1 MQIPPTASFINK
13 LKALPSSPGVYF
25 HKNSGGEI
33 IYVGKAAVLKNRV
46 RQYFHN
52 TPKDPKT
59 SALVAEIADTDWIVV
74 DTEMDAL
81 FLESEMI
88 KRYMPKWNILLRDDK
103 TVSYV
108 RIDTRSEIPYVSIT
122 RQPLGDNARYIG
134 PFYAK
139 GIVEKALRILR
150 KVFPYYDKPYD
161 GKKTLNTD
169 LGLTPGIEIGKT
181 TSKEYRKNLNSLIRY
196 LEGDRK
202 KLLKDLEKEMNTASA
217 LQNYEEAAKL
227 RNQLL
232 GLQELRKK
240 IVFSDKEFLNI
251 SSDQALR
258 DLQKLLGLKKP
269 PRRIEGY
276 DISHISGTNAVASMV
291 VFTNGVSDRSE
302 YRKFKIK
309 ESKNDDY
316 ANMREVISRRLKHLN
331 TWGRPD
337 LIILDGSIGQ
347 INAVKDLLDVEHIP
361 YIGRNKSG
369 DHSKNANVVLVTE
382 RQKLVREN
390 AEATTEREYTKSV
403 TTSSSDA
410 PQELTTVTLS
420 PNSHIAKLI
429 ARIDEEAHR
438 FAITYHRL
446 LRSKQMTK

>member
-1 MQIPPTASFINK
+1 MTTPDTLKAK
-13 LKALPSSPGVYF
+13 LKTLPAAPGVYF
-25 HKNSGGEI
+25 HKNASGEI

-52 TPKDPKT
+52 TTKDPKT
-59 SALVAEIADTDWIVV
+59 TALVAEIADTDWIVV

-88 KRYMPKWNILLRDDK
+88 KRYMPKWNILLRDNK

-108 RIDTRSEIPYVSIT
+108 RIDTKSEIPYVSIT
-122 RQPLGDNARYIG
+122 RQPLGDGARYIG

-139 GIVEKALRILR
+139 GTIQRALRILR
-150 KVFPYYDKPYD
+150 RVFPYYDKPYD

-181 TSKEYRKNLNSLIRY
+181 TPKEYHKELNNLIRY
-196 LEGDRK
+196 LEGDRQ
-202 KLLKDLEKEMNTASA
+202 KLLKEIEKEMKVAST
-217 LQNYEEAAKL
+217 LGRYEEAAKL
-227 RNQLL
+227 RDQYF
-232 GLQELRKK
+232 GLRELRKK

-258 DLQKLLGLKKP
+258 QLQELLNLKEP

-291 VFTNGVSDRSE
+291 VFTNGASDRAE

-316 ANMREVISRRLKHLN
+316 ANMHEVIARRLKHLN

-337 LIILDGSIGQ
+337 LIVLDGSIGQ
-347 INAVKDLLDVEHIP
+347 INAVKDLLDAEGIP
-361 YIGRNKSG
+361 YVGRDKSG
-369 DHSKNANVVLVTE
+369 DHTRNSSVVLVTPTG
-382 RQKLVREN
+382 QYIPLPG
-390 AEATTEREYTKSV
+390 
-403 TTSSSDA
+403 D
-410 PQELTTVTLS
+410 
-420 PNSHIAKLI
+420 SHIAKLI

-446 LRSKQMTK
+446 LRNKQMLK

>member
-1 MQIPPTASFINK
+1 MMSVSTKLQDK
-13 LKALPSSPGVYF
+13 LKTLPAAPGVYF
-25 HKNSGGEI
+25 HKNASGEI

-46 RQYFHN
+46 RQYFHH
-52 TPKDPKT
+52 TVKDPKT
-59 SALVAEIADTDWIVV
+59 TALVAEIFDTDWIVV

-88 KRYMPKWNILLRDDK
+88 KRYLPKWNILLRDDK

-108 RIDTRSEIPYVSIT
+108 RIDVRSEIPYVSMT

-139 GIVEKALRILR
+139 TTVQRALRILR

-181 TSKEYRKNLNSLIRY
+181 TPKAYHKELNKLIRY
-196 LEGDRK
+196 LEGDRQ
-202 KLLKDLEKEMNTASA
+202 KLLKELEKDMKTAST
-217 LQNYEEAAKL
+217 LGDYEEAAKL
-227 RNQLL
+227 RDQLF
-232 GLQELRKK
+232 GLKGLRKK

-258 DLQKLLGLKKP
+258 QLQELLQLEHP

-291 VFTNGVSDRSE
+291 VFTNGASDRAE

-309 ESKNDDY
+309 QSKNDDY

-337 LIILDGSIGQ
+337 LIVLDGSIGQ
-347 INAVKDLLDVEHIP
+347 INAVRDLLDAENIP
-361 YIGRNKSG
+361 YLGRDKSG
-369 DHSKNANVVLVTE
+369 DHTRNAPVVLVING
-382 RQKLVREN
+382 KHLPLP
-390 AEATTEREYTKSV
+390 K
-403 TTSSSDA
+403 
-410 PQELTTVTLS
+410 
-420 PNSHIAKLI
+420 NSHIAKLI
-429 ARIDEEAHR
+429 SRIDEEAHR

-446 LRSKQMTK
+446 LRNKQLTK

>member
-1 MQIPPTASFINK
+1 MSSSTSLKTK
-13 LKALPSSPGVYF
+13 LKTLPAAPGVYF
-25 HKNSGGEI
+25 HKNASGEI

-52 TPKDPKT
+52 SPKDSKT
-59 SALVAEIADTDWIVV
+59 AALVSEIADTDWIVV

-88 KRYMPKWNILLRDDK
+88 KRYMPKWNILLRDNK
-103 TVSYV
+103 SVSYV
-108 RIDTRSEIPYVSIT
+108 RIDTKSEIPYVSIT

-139 GIVEKALRILR
+139 GTVEKALRILR

-169 LGLTPGIEIGKT
+169 LNLTPGIEIGKT
-181 TSKEYRKNLNSLIRY
+181 TPKEYHKELNKLIRY

-202 KLLKDLEKEMNTASA
+202 KLLKDLEKDMKIASK
-217 LQNYEEAAKL
+217 LGNYEEAAKL
-227 RNQLL
+227 RDQLF

-251 SSDQALR
+251 SSDKALKE
-258 DLQKLLGLKKP
+258 LQQLLSLKEP
-269 PRRIEGY
+269 PKRIEGY

-291 VFTNGVSDRSE
+291 VFTNGVSDRAQ

-337 LIILDGSIGQ
+337 LILLDGSIGQ
-347 INAVKDLLDVEHIP
+347 INAVRDLLDAEHIP
-361 YIGRNKSG
+361 YLGRDKSG
-369 DHSKNANVVLVTE
+369 NHTKNAQVVIVVSGKRIALP
-382 RQKLVREN
+382 
-390 AEATTEREYTKSV
+390 S
-403 TTSSSDA
+403 
-410 PQELTTVTLS
+410 
-420 PNSHIAKLI
+420 NSHLAKLI
-429 ARIDEEAHR
+429 SRIDEEAHR

-446 LRSKQMTK
+446 LRSKDMVK